1 MFFFACDMGGKIKP
15 NKTIKN
21 VLGLIEGEIFLQVKK
36 LLNFFAC
43 YLEERNIFKTTGKSN
58 LNFTYIGRGQNI
70 TQNSSNCP
78 KEYEG
83 IFLLQKNMKGVDM

>member
-1 MFFFACDMGGKIKP
+1 MFFFACDVRGKIKP

-21 VLGLIEGEIFLQVKK
+21 VLGLVEGEIFLQVKK

-43 YLEERNIFKTTGKSN
+43 YLEEV
-58 LNFTYIGRGQNI
+58 

-78 KEYEG
+78 KEYEE